1 MASEKHITRLR
12 DLLRMLMPNKVSL
25 GYGLFLAINAASVWG
40 GVFPFLPMEFQ
51 TSEIVFWFFLAQSL
65 VFFLSFFASMTGVYF
80 FPKPTRYFIVRL
92 AVTPYLLGWVFLIS
106 AIYFDELALVLVTT
120 SGALLG
126 LGSAGFYMLWQR
138 VFASM
143 DSDEGNHNLILGTA
157 YGTIFYFLLYLIPVA
172 VTAFLIPLVFL
183 PLFGLAIVLTSRTI
197 DPKQPM
203 FEDVPREH
211 PRVYQ
216 SLVRD
221 YWRSALCVGALGI
234 CTGIMRSLAIA
245 DPRIGS
251 LVNALSMGA
260 TLIAA
265 LVLLILWQVK
275 DIRINVVGAYRFFF
289 PFIITTFFLL
299 PFMGVTYN
307 QWLAAGLYAVYSIA
321 IMLMMIQCAQ
331 ASRDRGVNP
340 VFIYGFFGGIVY
352 GLHDV
357 GFFGGTF
364 VENATLM
371 GITPLALVSMVAI
384 YLLGLMYFISYGG
397 FKRVLR
403 SGLTSFYNEASNV
416 ELIARK
422 ATEEELVTP
431 KASTTALIEPA
442 DENERAYDCE
452 EHDTQENTTHESIHN
467 TNPISANTGNNADGS
482 THTPKT
488 APGGSDFIIPNA
500 HTTAATE
507 ASPHN
512 EGAFY
517 QDRLSKQAALVRRA
531 YRLSARETEVME
543 LIARGNT
550 VARIAEQLIV
560 SENTIRTH
568 SKRIYTKLDIHKR
581 QELLELIESFD
592 PKDLG
597 D

>member
-1 MASEKHITRLR
+1 M
-12 DLLRMLMPNKVSL
+12 
-25 GYGLFLAINAASVWG
+25 
-40 GVFPFLPMEFQ
+40 
-51 TSEIVFWFFLAQSL
+51 
-65 VFFLSFFASMTGVYF
+65 
-80 FPKPTRYFIVRL
+80 
-92 AVTPYLLGWVFLIS
+92 
-106 AIYFDELALVLVTT
+106 
-120 SGALLG
+120 
-126 LGSAGFYMLWQR
+126 
-138 VFASM
+138 
-143 DSDEGNHNLILGTA
+143 
-157 YGTIFYFLLYLIPVA
+157 
-172 VTAFLIPLVFL
+172 
-183 PLFGLAIVLTSRTI
+183 
-197 DPKQPM
+197 
-203 FEDVPREH
+203 
-211 PRVYQ
+211 
-216 SLVRD
+216 
-221 YWRSALCVGALGI
+221 
-234 CTGIMRSLAIA
+234 
-245 DPRIGS
+245 
-251 LVNALSMGA
+251 
-260 TLIAA
+260 
-265 LVLLILWQVK
+265 K
-275 DIRINVVGAYRFFF
+275 DIRINVLGAYRFFF

-403 SGLTSFYNEASNV
+403 SGLTSSYNEASNV

-422 ATEEELVTP
+422 AAEEELVTP
-431 KASTTALIEPA
+431 KASATALIEPA

-467 TNPISANTGNNADGS
+467 TNPISANTGNNTDGS

>member
-1 MASEKHITRLR
+1 MVSEKHISQLR
-12 DLLRMLMPNKVSL
+12 GLLGMLLPNKVSL
-25 GYGLFLAINAASVWG
+25 GYGLFLAINASSVWG

-51 TSEIVFWFFLAQSL
+51 TPDIVFWFFLAQSL
-65 VFFLSFFASMTGVYF
+65 VFFLSFFVSMTGVYF

-92 AVTPYLLGWVFLIS
+92 AIIPYLLGWVFLIS
-106 AIYFDELALVLVTT
+106 AIYFDRFAIVLVTT
-120 SGALLG
+120 AGALLG

-138 VFASM
+138 IFASM

-197 DPKQPM
+197 DPEQPM
-203 FEDVPREH
+203 FEDIPRDH

-221 YWRSALCVGALGI
+221 YWRSAFCVGALGF

-251 LVNALSMGA
+251 LVNALSMGT

-265 LVLLILWQVK
+265 LVLLILWQAKNV
-275 DIRINVVGAYRFFF
+275 RINVVSAYRFFF

-307 QWLAAGLYAVYSIA
+307 QWLAAGLYAVYSVA

-357 GFFGGTF
+357 GFISGTF
-364 VENATLM
+364 AENATLM

-384 YLLGLMYFISYGG
+384 YLLGIMYFISYGG

-403 SGLTSFYNEASNV
+403 SGLPHSYDEASNV

-422 ATEEELVTP
+422 AVEAFEAVEVVGAVDIAKAAEAVKDGESNPIEEIDESGIETSVDARKADKEDAAEMDIPEMEATEMEVSEANGIETEEP
-431 KASTTALIEPA
+431 
-442 DENERAYDCE
+442 ERGHIPD
-452 EHDTQENTTHESIHN
+452 HN
-467 TNPISANTGNNADGS
+467 
-482 THTPKT
+482 
-488 APGGSDFIIPNA
+488 
-500 HTTAATE
+500 
-507 ASPHN
+507 
-512 EGAFY
+512 AFY
-517 QDRLSKQAALVRRA
+517 QDRLSKQAALVRRV

-568 SKRIYTKLDIHKR
+568 SKRIYTKLNIHKR

-592 PKDLG
+592 PKDLS

>member
-1 MASEKHITRLR
+1 MAYKAQSTQLHGFLSM
-12 DLLRMLMPNKVSL
+12 LLPNRVSL
-25 GYGLFLAINAASVWG
+25 GYGLFLAINASSVWG

-51 TSEIVFWFFLAQSL
+51 TPDIVFWFFLAQSL

-92 AVTPYLLGWVFLIS
+92 AVIPYFLGWVLLIS
-106 AIYFDELALVLVTT
+106 AIYFDPYAIVLVTT
-120 SGALLG
+120 SGGLLG

-138 VFASM
+138 IFASM

-197 DPKQPM
+197 DPEQPM
-203 FEDVPREH
+203 FEDIPREH
-211 PRVYQ
+211 PLVYRQ
-216 SLVRD
+216 LVRD
-221 YWRSALCVGALGI
+221 YWRSALCVGALGT

-251 LVNALSMGA
+251 LVNVLSMA
-260 TLIAA
+260 IALVAA
-265 LVLLILWQVK
+265 LTLLILWQVK
-275 DIRINVVGAYRFFF
+275 NVRINVVAAYRFFF

-307 QWLAAGLYAVYSIA
+307 QWLAAGLYAVFSVA

-340 VFIYGFFGGIVY
+340 VFIYGFFAGIVY

-357 GFFGGTF
+357 GFIGGTF
-364 VENATLM
+364 AENAALM
-371 GITPLALVSMVAI
+371 GITPLALVAMVAI

-403 SGLTSFYNEASNV
+403 TGPTNSLDEASHV

-422 ATEEELVTP
+422 AADEERNRGLIGEGALESQTP
-431 KASTTALIEPA
+431 SQTQEASDPLEEMTCTLESAASNPAVVHEGETAPIDLPSLAKQTSPIALAPLEPA
-442 DENERAYDCE
+442 APSASD
-452 EHDTQENTTHESIHN
+452 DTLYH
-467 TNPISANTGNNADGS
+467 
-482 THTPKT
+482 
-488 APGGSDFIIPNA
+488 
-500 HTTAATE
+500 
-507 ASPHN
+507 
-512 EGAFY
+512 
-517 QDRLSKQAALVRRA
+517 DRLSKQAALVRRA

-568 SKRIYTKLDIHKR
+568 SKRIYTKLNIHRR
-581 QELLELIESFD
+581 QELLDLIESFS
-592 PKDLG
+592 PKDL
-597 D
+597 DD